1 MRTTIDGAG
10 RIVVP
15 KSLRDAMKVQAGQQ
29 VDIVFTDGRLEIEV
43 APTAA
48 RVVSD
53 DEGVRIVPDE
63 SLPPLTDEA
72 VRAVLE
78 HTRR

>member
-15 KSLRDAMKVQAGQQ
+15 KSLRDAMRFEAGQQ
-29 VDIVFTDGRLEIEV
+29 IDIVYTDGRLEIEV

-48 RVVSD
+48 RVVAD
-53 DEGVRIVPDE
+53 DAGVRLVPDE
-63 SLPPLTDEA
+63 PLPPLTDDE
-72 VRAVLE
+72 VRDALE
-78 HTRR
+78 QTRR

>member
-15 KSLRDAMKVQAGQQ
+15 KALRDAMRVQAGQQ

-43 APTAA
+43 APTEA

-53 DEGVRIVPDE
+53 DEGVRIVPE
-63 SLPPLTDEA
+63 EPLPPLTDEV
-72 VRAVLE
+72 VRAALE

>member
-15 KSLRDAMKVQAGQQ
+15 KSLRDAMRFEAGQQ

-43 APTAA
+43 APTPAH
-48 RVVSD
+48 VVAD
-53 DEGVRIVPDE
+53 DDGVRLVPDE
-63 SLPPLTDEA
+63 ALPPLTDDV
-72 VRAVLE
+72 VRDALE
-78 HTRR
+78 QTRR

>member
-15 KSLRDAMKVQAGQQ
+15 KSLRDAMQIGAGQQ

-48 RVVSD
+48 HVVTDGEGARVV
-53 DEGVRIVPDE
+53 PDAP
-63 SLPPLTDEA
+63 LPPLTDEV
-72 VRAVLE
+72 VRDVLE
-78 HTRR
+78 QTRR